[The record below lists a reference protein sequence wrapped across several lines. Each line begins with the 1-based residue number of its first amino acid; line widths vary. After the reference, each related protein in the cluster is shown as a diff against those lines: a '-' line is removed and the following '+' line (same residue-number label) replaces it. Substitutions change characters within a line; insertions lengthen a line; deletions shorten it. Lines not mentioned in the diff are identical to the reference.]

1 MSEKPK
7 RILHIVGTMNLGGQ
21 ETFIMNLYRK
31 IDRSKIQF
39 DFVVHSKE
47 KQFYEE
53 EIKQLGGRIYKIDS
67 MSKNLFCHMKTL
79 YHILK
84 DNRYAIIH
92 RHTNSSI
99 IWFDLLVAKMAKVQK
114 IIVHSHSSSSKSRII
129 HKICRSI
136 MNLFIDIRLACS
148 KEAGEWLFGKKKFTI
163 IYNGIEMD
171 KYLYSVETREK
182 IRRKHYI
189 SSEQKVIGHVGRME
203 NEKNQIF
210 LIELVK
216 EIVKID
222 SSIQLWLVGD
232 GSEKEKLVKKVE
244 EDNLTKNILFM
255 GKRKD
260 VNELLQAMDF
270 FVFPSLYE
278 GLGISC
284 IEAQVAGLPCFISN
298 KVPSIAVIGK
308 NITVLPLIINE
319 WTKKI
324 LETKKIENRK
334 VEITKEM
341 MKFNIKYAVEQIE
354 LVYGVK
360 DK

>member
-67 MSKNLFCHMKTL
+67 MS
-79 YHILK
+79 
-84 DNRYAIIH
+84 
-92 RHTNSSI
+92 
-99 IWFDLLVAKMAKVQK
+99 KMAKVQK

-255 GKRKD
+255 GKRQD

>member
-148 KEAGEWLFGKKKFTI
+148 KEAGEWLFGKKKFEVI
-163 IYNGIEMD
+163 PNGID
-171 KYLYSVETREK
+171 LKKYRFNEEKREELRKQMRIEGQFVIGHIGRFSSEKNQDFLIDILNRIKNKKKNVVLIFIGDGEEREK
-182 IRRKHYI
+182 IQKKAIEYEVNNEVKFLGNRKN
-189 SSEQKVIGHVGRME
+189 V
-203 NEKNQIF
+203 F
-210 LIELVK
+210 
-216 EIVKID
+216 
-222 SSIQLWLVGD
+222 
-232 GSEKEKLVKKVE
+232 
-244 EDNLTKNILFM
+244 
-255 GKRKD
+255 
-260 VNELLQAMDF
+260 ELLNIFDVFA
-270 FVFPSLYE
+270 FPSIYE
-278 GLGISC
+278 GLPLTLLEVQANGLNAIISS
-284 IEAQVAGLPCFISN
+284 QISN
-298 KVPSIAVIGK
+298 EVILTDLVEK
-308 NITVLPLIINE
+308 LPLNNIEE
-319 WTKKI
+319 WIDSILKKKRKEN
-324 LETKKIENRK
+324 LEKYNQIMLQSR
-334 VEITKEM
+334 
-341 MKFNIKYAVEQIE
+341 FNIDDVIKKMER
-354 LVYGVK
+354 VYE
-360 DK
+360 